1 MTNAMEVRNLSCSI
15 GGKRILYDLDIQVE
29 KEKITSVI
37 GPNGC
42 GKSTLLRCMCRL
54 LDTYEGVITIN
65 GRNINDYGR
74 KELARHIAIL
84 TQHHTLPGKVT
95 GRELVELGRFAYISP
110 FRSMSAENGKAV
122 TEAMEITGTTAF
134 AGRLVETLSGGEQQR
149 VWLAMALAQ
158 EPEILLLDEPGTYLD
173 IHHQLEIMNLL
184 RDLRVKTEM
193 TVVIVLHDINQA
205 VQYTDNVVAVKDGR
219 LVASGKT
226 ADVIKPDLIKNVF
239 DLTVGEF
246 ISSSGERVLMPVNKI

>member
-1 MTNAMEVRNLSCSI
+1 
-15 GGKRILYDLDIQVE
+15 
-29 KEKITSVI
+29 
-37 GPNGC
+37 
-42 GKSTLLRCMCRL
+42 
-54 LDTYEGVITIN
+54 
-65 GRNINDYGR
+65 
-74 KELARHIAIL
+74 
-84 TQHHTLPGKVT
+84 
-95 GRELVELGRFAYISP
+95 
-110 FRSMSAENGKAV
+110 
-122 TEAMEITGTTAF
+122 MEITGTTAF

-158 EPEILLLDEPGTYLD
+158 DPEILLLDEPGTYLD

-219 LVASGKT
+219 IVASGKT

-246 ISSSGERVLMPVNKI
+246 VSSSGERVLMPVNKI

>member
-65 GRNINDYGR
+65 GRNINDYGQ

-158 EPEILLLDEPGTYLD
+158 DPEILLLDEPGTYLD

-219 LVASGKT
+219 IVASGKT

-246 ISSSGERVLMPVNKI
+246 VSSSGERVLMPVNKI